1 MQGTFRMAEK
11 VAILMDGGFVKK
23 KLQTVNHRFPTVA
36 DVTTLVTTTMAKS
49 ELVSASASI
58 FRVYFYDA
66 PPFEGTG
73 TNPIDGTILNFSA
86 TLQARQNQA
95 LLQSLELQP
104 NFAVRRGILM
114 LTGWKLGRSAIQS
127 LSAQQRPIQ
136 AKDLV
141 PDMGQKGVDMRIGL
155 DIAWLSLKRIV
166 DSVVLVTGDSDF
178 VPAMKFARREGL
190 RVYLEALRHP
200 VRLELKAHADIVL

>member
-1 MQGTFRMAEK
+1 MDEK
-11 VAILMDGGFVKK
+11 TAILMDGGFVKK
-23 KLQTVNHRFPTVA
+23 KLQEANKRFPTVR
-36 DVTTLVTTTMAKS
+36 DVVDLVTTTMAKAP
-49 ELVSASASI
+49 LAGATI

-66 PPFEGTG
+66 PPFEGEAQ
-73 TNPIDGTILNFSA
+73 NPIDGTTLNFSA
-86 TLQARQNQA
+86 TTQARQNQA

-104 NFAVRRGILM
+104 NFAVRRGDLT
-114 LTGWKLGRSAIQS
+114 LTGWKLGKAAIRS
-127 LSAQQRPIQ
+127 LAQNPRPL
-136 AKDLV
+136 AGRDLV

-190 RVYLEALRHP
+190 RVYLEALRHG
-200 VRLELKAHADIVL
+200 VRRELKVHADIVL